1 MTTFRRAAVVSVSLA
16 AITFLAAA
24 CAPSADVQEKPT
36 TDPAGAGC
44 DVDESA
50 LGAAAASEI
59 VTDERGGYCHL
70 EVDLAQMEF
79 TPLEDVRAGTWASET
94 GITWSDEAPALDA
107 EAIEMSQRMSAEWVV
122 GDFLDGP
129 AIELSADD
137 YSAWIEST
145 DLIGEDWRA
154 GYLSEWNDNGST
166 GGLTVTPFTTPL
178 VRDDAARVSQIA
190 LSPSSTSVLDVEGRT
205 FVETCYDV
213 TAVYHGEGEAT
224 FDFSGKACSTF
235 PHDGTTM
242 NRVLEGTHG
251 GFTVTDESG
260 TVIAEEQDS

>member
-1 MTTFRRAAVVSVSLA
+1 MGRRRL
-16 AITFLAAA
+16 
-24 CAPSADVQEKPT
+24 P
-36 TDPAGAGC
+36 
-44 DVDESA
+44 
-50 LGAAAASEI
+50 
-59 VTDERGGYCHL
+59 
-70 EVDLAQMEF
+70 
-79 TPLEDVRAGTWASET
+79 
-94 GITWSDEAPALDA
+94 
-107 EAIEMSQRMSAEWVV
+107 
-122 GDFLDGP
+122 DGP

-154 GYLSEWNDNGST
+154 GSVRVERQRLDRRADGDPVHDAPRA
-166 GGLTVTPFTTPL
+166 GRRRAGLAD
-178 VRDDAARVSQIA
+178 RA
-190 LSPSSTSVLDVEGRT
+190 LPSSTSVLDVEGRT

-213 TAVYHGEGEAT
+213 TAVYHGEGEAA

-235 PHDGTTM
+235 PHDGTTI